1 MTTHLPSQ
9 DQNNNNAGPGAGAS
23 DYVPYTPPITDAD
36 LDRYGFGQ
44 QQQQRSQHNGQQTT
58 SPMASP
64 KSPRRDLS
72 YANPPKSLEGLEK
85 KKRKYS
91 AGIYKWTQVMW
102 ESARQDIERRA
113 SVSSTDSDA
122 TSTYGAEDEKAP
134 VRNENGTETTR
145 DISNVPA
152 LH

>member
-9 DQNNNNAGPGAGAS
+9 TDNA
-23 DYVPYTPPITDAD
+23 VPHTPPIMDD
-36 LDRYGFGQ
+36 GYPEQ
-44 QQQQRSQHNGQQTT
+44 HQQHNGQRT
-58 SPMASP
+58 SSPLASP
-64 KSPRRDLS
+64 SGMKRDLS
-72 YANPPKSLEGLEK
+72 YANSPKSLEGIEK

-113 SVSSTDSDA
+113 SVSSTDSEA
-122 TSTYGAEDEKAP
+122 TSESFGSGSYNDNSGSNEKFTVLANTEDDAA
-134 VRNENGTETTR
+134 R
-145 DISNVPA
+145 DISSVPA